1 MNEMISQRLGHD
13 AEGCPCINMDKNNL
27 HIAMVFQ
34 ESGSNIIPLSFGQ
47 NWAKMTINYH
57 AEHNAIRKL
66 KNRESKKLQAVNIF
80 VLRTTLAGTIGSSA
94 PCAHCLAIMCTLAVK
109 KGYKIN
115 NVYYTNNKR
124 EIEKKKLSELL
135 IQDPYISRYY
145 YIRGYKPK
153 LNDL

>member
-1 MNEMISQRLGHD
+1 
-13 AEGCPCINMDKNNL
+13 
-27 HIAMVFQ
+27 
-34 ESGSNIIPLSFGQ
+34 
-47 NWAKMTINYH
+47 
-57 AEHNAIRKL
+57 
-66 KNRESKKLQAVNIF
+66 
-80 VLRTTLAGTIGSSA
+80 
-94 PCAHCLAIMCTLAVK
+94 MCTLAVK